1 MKIAALR
8 AIEYWSFFGFSVEL
22 ATKAKTNYK
31 AHDNTSWATR
41 NLIPLDEGLVPI
53 FREVEAG

>member
-53 FREVEAG
+53 F